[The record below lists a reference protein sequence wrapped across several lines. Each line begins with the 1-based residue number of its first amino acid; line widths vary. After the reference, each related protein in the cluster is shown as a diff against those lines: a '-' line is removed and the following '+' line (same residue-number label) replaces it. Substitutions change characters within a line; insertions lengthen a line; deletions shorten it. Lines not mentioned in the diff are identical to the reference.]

1 MSLNFIGC
9 AGRNAS
15 SAMLVRERNITS
27 QDLDEI
33 AQKLVAT
40 SLKSQ
45 GFLEVAQGETARGN
59 QVTISLMRF
68 TNHTV
73 DPRWSGRNGRM
84 REFFI
89 AVEAQFAKNNLYFR
103 QELDPSMPNYIKK
116 IDEVSPEPSFDRGFS
131 NYDQSGLKLDRP
143 SPKEELVLGLEL
155 EVLEITNSNP
165 ENHILEYKFIARII
179 NEKTNKTLCI
189 ATEKV
194 QK

>member
-1 MSLNFIGC
+1 
-9 AGRNAS
+9 
-15 SAMLVRERNITS
+15 
-27 QDLDEI
+27 
-33 AQKLVAT
+33 
-40 SLKSQ
+40 
-45 GFLEVAQGETARGN
+45 
-59 QVTISLMRF
+59 
-68 TNHTV
+68 
-73 DPRWSGRNGRM
+73 M

-103 QELDPSMPNYIKK
+103 QELDPSMPNYIKEM
-116 IDEVSPEPSFDRGFS
+116 DEVSPEPSFDRGFS

>member
-1 MSLNFIGC
+1 MSLNFVGC

-15 SAMLVRERNITS
+15 SAMLVKERNITS
-27 QDLDEI
+27 QDLDEV

-103 QELDPSMPNYIKK
+103 QELDPSMPNYIKEM
-116 IDEVSPEPSFDRGFS
+116 DEVSPEPSFDRGFS